1 MNETKAYRFRAE
13 TDPAQETP
21 EQAPP
26 PQLPAR
32 ADRLTR
38 YVHEI
43 DLENW
48 RRRQAGLAPLSYGQ
62 YTVRRMLAG
71 EERRRI

>member
-1 MNETKAYRFRAE
+1 MNETNTYLFRAE
-13 TDPAQETP
+13 TDPAEKTP
-21 EQAPP
+21 EQVPP

-32 ADRLTR
+32 ADKLTR

-43 DLENW
+43 ELENW
-48 RRRQAGLAPLSYGQ
+48 RRRQAGLAPINYGE
-62 YTVRRMLAG
+62 YTVCRMLAG

>member
-1 MNETKAYRFRAE
+1 MNETKTYLFRAE
-13 TDPAQETP
+13 TDPAAAA

-43 DLENW
+43 ELENW

-62 YTVRRMLAG
+62 YTMRRMLAG

>member
-1 MNETKAYRFRAE
+1 MNETKTYPFRAE
-13 TDPAQETP
+13 TDPATAA

-32 ADRLTR
+32 ADKLTR

-43 DLENW
+43 ELENW

>member
-1 MNETKAYRFRAE
+1 MNKANTYLFRAE
-13 TDPAQETP
+13 TDPAAAA

-43 DLENW
+43 ELENW
-48 RRRQAGLAPLSYGQ
+48 RRRQAGLAPINYGE
-62 YTVRRMLAG
+62 YTVCRMLAG
-71 EERRRI
+71 EERRRL